1 MTEAREAHN
10 AGSGT
15 REAHNAGSGTREANY
30 AGVFDGA
37 VGFGQRPA
45 LIVVDFVN
53 ACITPGAP
61 LHAEG
66 VELLAAAR
74 QAAIPIVFTKVLY
87 HPSGRD
93 GGLFVRKVPALRA
106 LVAGEPLAEIV
117 EALRPRP
124 EEVVIAKQYPSP
136 FFATPLAPM
145 LTALG
150 VDTVILAGCSTSG
163 CIRAGAIDGLQ
174 YGFRVIVPRE
184 CVGDRHEGP
193 HDANLFDIQAK
204 YGDVMGKA
212 EVVARLAA
220 LTP

>member
-1 MTEAREAHN
+1 MTQSRED
-10 AGSGT
+10 
-15 REAHNAGSGTREANY
+15 NY

-37 VGFGQRPA
+37 VGFGRRPA

-53 ACITPGAP
+53 AYVTPGAALYAP
-61 LHAEG
+61 GVVRAVAES
-66 VELLAAAR
+66 VDLLAAAR
-74 QAAIPIVFTKVLY
+74 AAAIPIVFTKVLY

-93 GGLFVRKVPALRA
+93 GGLFVRKVPALRQ

-117 EALRPRP
+117 PELAPRP
-124 EEVVIAKQYPSP
+124 DEIVLVKQYPSP

-145 LTALG
+145 LTAQG

-184 CVGDRHEGP
+184 CVGDRHDGP

-204 YGDVMGKA
+204 YGDVLPKA
-212 EVVARLAA
+212 DIIARLGA
-220 LTP
+220 L

>member
-1 MTEAREAHN
+1 MTPSRE
-10 AGSGT
+10 
-15 REAHNAGSGTREANY
+15 ENY

-53 ACITPGAP
+53 AYVTPGAP
-61 LHAEG
+61 LYAEG
-66 VELLAAAR
+66 VVRAVAETVELLAAAR
-74 QAAIPIVFTKVLY
+74 AAAIPVVFTKVLY

-106 LVAGEPLAEIV
+106 LVEGEPLAEIV
-117 EALRPRP
+117 DALRPLP
-124 EEVVIAKQYPSP
+124 DEVVIAKQYPSP

-174 YGFRVIVPRE
+174 YGFRVIVPRD
-184 CVGDRHEGP
+184 CVGDRHAGP

-204 YGDVMGKA
+204 YGDVLGKQ
-212 EVVARLAA
+212 EVVQRLNAR
-220 LTP
+220 PR

>member
-10 AGSGT
+10 AGSV
-15 REAHNAGSGTREANY
+15 TREANY

-45 LIVVDFVN
+45 LIVVDFVY

-136 FFATPLAPM
+136 FFAMPLAPM

-212 EVVARLAA
+212 EVVARLAT

>member
-212 EVVARLAA
+212 EVAARLAA